1 MAEMMTQHS
10 TGESAQDR
18 ERRTT
23 KLSGNAVLA
32 GVPCRDNDI
41 EPTKGLHSVAIL
53 FRIMAGA
60 LILLMILQVM
70 SGVTSTIEI
79 SYGVLVAEAVRLVI
93 FAGLLWGAGD
103 LAVLFVK
110 SHYDLRASR
119 ILLGRINQLM
129 DSRHETIVEPHPGS
143 ADAARGPG
151 DGVH

>member
-1 MAEMMTQHS
+1 MSIEAPKISIALPSRSVSAPRALDRCASCTESIPGKGMAEMTTQHS

-23 KLSGNAVLA
+23 KLSGKDALA

-41 EPTKGLHSVAIL
+41 EPTQGLHSVAIL
-53 FRIMAGA
+53 FRIMAA
-60 LILLMILQVM
+60 TLILLMILQVM

-103 LAVLFVK
+103 L
-110 SHYDLRASR
+110 
-119 ILLGRINQLM
+119 
-129 DSRHETIVEPHPGS
+129 
-143 ADAARGPG
+143 
-151 DGVH
+151 